1 MIVGVDSITR
11 LGTLA
16 AEFGVNRVLV
26 VTDPGIVA
34 AGHAQRGIDSLTD
47 AGLTTQLFDGA
58 RENPTTDDVNAG
70 LEIAQQFKPE
80 IIVGLGG
87 GSSMD
92 CAKGINFLLS
102 NGGQM
107 KDYWGVG
114 KATQDML
121 PMIAVPT
128 TSGTGSEMQSFALIS
143 DAETHVKMACGD
155 KRASCRIAILDPK
168 LTLTQPENVTALT
181 GIDAISHA
189 LETYVTKK
197 RNPISLLFSRE
208 SWKLLAGNFRRVL
221 NDPSDLDARAAMQ
234 LGAAYA
240 GMAIEN
246 SMLGASHALANP
258 LTATYSTAHGQAVG
272 AMLPHVIRFNGE
284 KFDHWYGE
292 LLQASEG
299 IEGCPPASAGTQGL
313 AQFVTELVS
322 AAGLDVEL
330 GSLGVERARLPELAD
345 AAAEQ
350 WTGTFNPREVDA
362 KALLGLYEN
371 AF

>member
-128 TSGTGSEMQSFALIS
+128 CLLYTS
-143 DAETHVKMACGD
+143 DA
-155 KRASCRIAILDPK
+155 
-168 LTLTQPENVTALT
+168 
-181 GIDAISHA
+181 
-189 LETYVTKK
+189 
-197 RNPISLLFSRE
+197 
-208 SWKLLAGNFRRVL
+208 
-221 NDPSDLDARAAMQ
+221 
-234 LGAAYA
+234 
-240 GMAIEN
+240 
-246 SMLGASHALANP
+246 
-258 LTATYSTAHGQAVG
+258 
-272 AMLPHVIRFNGE
+272 
-284 KFDHWYGE
+284 
-292 LLQASEG
+292 
-299 IEGCPPASAGTQGL
+299 
-313 AQFVTELVS
+313 
-322 AAGLDVEL
+322 
-330 GSLGVERARLPELAD
+330 AD
-345 AAAEQ
+345 E
-350 WTGTFNPREVDA
+350 
-362 KALLGLYEN
+362 
-371 AF
+371 